1 MAISRIKGTQDFLD
15 LSLYN
20 FFIKKAT
27 DHMHLYHFSQIETPI
42 LEPVELF
49 QRSLGEQSDI
59 ISKEMF
65 LIASGEEKEERIC
78 LRPEGTAP
86 AVRAFIENNVQNTPW
101 KIFLYGPMFRYERP
115 QKGRYRQFH
124 QFSME
129 VIGSAAIAQ
138 DAQFIKMLERLFHE
152 TFMLNSFTLDINF
165 LGCQSDRVKYR
176 EILHKFLTGPKAA
189 NICETCKVRREK
201 NIMRVFDC
209 KSPIC
214 QEIYK
219 NAPYIADHL
228 CAGCAAEWQ
237 ELQDELEL
245 LSVSFAYRPTLVRGL
260 DYYSKTV
267 FEFSS
272 GLLGAQSAFCGGGR
286 YDMLAKELG
295 AKEDQPSIGAAIGI
309 ERILLMLET
318 VKDRLPI
325 EQAPAL
331 HMIIPLGAEQK
342 KLGLL
347 LADELQ
353 AKGLCTD
360 ILVEG
365 ASIKSMMRQ
374 ANKMG
379 AAYCLILGD
388 EEQKT
393 RTVMVKNM
401 VTGAEERIA
410 QIDVISYLK
419 K

>member
-1 MAISRIKGTQDFLD
+1 MAFTRIKGTQDFLD

-20 FFIKKAT
+20 FFIKKAK
-27 DHMHLYHFSQIETPI
+27 DHMRLYHFSEIATPLI
-42 LEPVELF
+42 EPVELF

-65 LIASGEEKEERIC
+65 LIDSGENKEERIC

-86 AVRAFIENNVQNTPW
+86 AVRAFIENNVQQTPW

-115 QKGRYRQFH
+115 QKGRYRQFQ

-138 DAQFIKMLERLFHE
+138 DAQFIKMLERFFHE
-152 TFMLNSFTLDINF
+152 TLQLNSFTIDLNF
-165 LGCQSDRVKYR
+165 LGCLDDRRAYR
-176 EILHKFLTGPKAA
+176 DVLYKFLMSPKAA

-209 KSPIC
+209 KSPVC

-219 NAPYIADHL
+219 DAPYIADHL
-228 CAGCAAEWQ
+228 CAGCASEWQ

-245 LSVSFAYRPTLVRGL
+245 LSVSFSYRPSLVRGL

-272 GLLGAQSAFCGGGR
+272 GLLGAQNAFCGGGR

-309 ERILLMLET
+309 ERLLLLLET
-318 VKDRLPI
+318 IKDRLPI
-325 EQAPAL
+325 EQEPAL
-331 HMIIPLGAEQK
+331 HLIIPLGAEQK

-353 AKGLCTD
+353 AQGLVTD
-360 ILVEG
+360 ILLEG
-365 ASIKSMMRQ
+365 SSVKSMMRE

-379 AAYCLILGD
+379 AAYCLILGE
-388 EEQKT
+388 EEQKAG
-393 RTVMVKNM
+393 TVTVKNM
-401 VTGAEERIA
+401 VTGAQESIA
-410 QIDVISYLK
+410 QIAVASYLK

>member
-1 MAISRIKGTQDFLD
+1 MAFTRIKGTQDFLD
-15 LSLYN
+15 LALFN
-20 FFIKKAT
+20 FFIKKAK
-27 DHMHLYHFSQIETPI
+27 DHLQLYHFSEIATPLI
-42 LEPVELF
+42 EPVELF

-65 LIASGEEKEERIC
+65 LIASGENKEERIC
-78 LRPEGTAP
+78 LRPEGTAST
-86 AVRAFIENNVQNTPW
+86 VRAFIENNIQQTPW

-124 QFSME
+124 QFNME

-138 DAQFIKMLERLFHE
+138 DAQFIKMLERFFHE
-152 TFMLNSFTLDINF
+152 TLKLNSYTIDLNF
-165 LGCQSDRVKYR
+165 LGCLDDRSAYR
-176 EILHKFLTGPKAA
+176 EVLYAFLMSAKAEG
-189 NICETCKVRREK
+189 ICQTCKVRREK

-209 KSPIC
+209 KSPVC

-228 CAGCAAEWQ
+228 CTGCAAEWQ
-237 ELQDELEL
+237 ELQEELDL
-245 LSVSFAYRPTLVRGL
+245 LSVSYSYRPSLVRGL

-272 GLLGAQSAFCGGGR
+272 GLLGAQNAFCGGGR

-309 ERILLMLET
+309 ERLLLLLET
-318 VKDRLPI
+318 IKDRLPI

-331 HMIIPLGAEQK
+331 HVIVPLGDEQK

-360 ILVEG
+360 ILLEG
-365 ASIKSMMRQ
+365 ASAKSMMRQ
-374 ANKMG
+374 ANKVG

-388 EEQKT
+388 DEQKT
-393 RTVMVKNM
+393 RTVTVKNM
-401 VTGAEERIA
+401 VTGTEERIA
-410 QIDVISYLK
+410 QIDVVSHLK

>member
-1 MAISRIKGTQDFLD
+1 MAFTRIKGTQDFLD

-20 FFIKKAT
+20 FFIKKAK
-27 DHMHLYHFSQIETPI
+27 DHMRLYHFSEIATPLI
-42 LEPVELF
+42 EPVELF

-65 LIASGEEKEERIC
+65 LIASGENKEEHIC

-86 AVRAFIENNVQNTPW
+86 AVRAFIENNIQQTPW
-101 KIFLYGPMFRYERP
+101 KVFLYGPMFRYERP
-115 QKGRYRQFH
+115 QKGRYRQFQ

-152 TFMLNSFTLDINF
+152 TLHFNNFTIDLNF
-165 LGCQSDRVKYR
+165 LGCLDDRIVYR
-176 EILHKFLTGPKAA
+176 DVLYQFLTSPKAA
-189 NICETCKVRREK
+189 DICETCKVRREK

-209 KSPIC
+209 KSPVC

-228 CAGCAAEWQ
+228 CSDCASEWQ
-237 ELQDELEL
+237 ELQDELDL
-245 LSVSFAYRPTLVRGL
+245 LSVSFSYRPSLVRGL

-272 GLLGAQSAFCGGGR
+272 GLLGAQNAFCGGGR

-309 ERILLMLET
+309 ERLLLLLEIM
-318 VKDRLPI
+318 KDHLPI
-325 EQAPAL
+325 EQEPAL
-331 HMIIPLGAEQK
+331 HLIIPLGAEQK

-353 AKGLCTD
+353 AQGLVAD
-360 ILVEG
+360 ILLEG
-365 ASIKSMMRQ
+365 ASVKSMMRE

-379 AAYCLILGD
+379 AAYCLLLGED
-388 EEQKT
+388 EQKT
-393 RTVMVKNM
+393 GTITVKNM
-401 VTGAEERIA
+401 VTGAQESVA
-410 QIDVISYLK
+410 QIDVVSYLK